1 MEVRGG
7 GPTKRH
13 LFVSAPRFRLRLRAV
28 WPFKVVTP
36 ESHSTMNDN
45 HIPYM
50 SDTPSQI
57 DLPKSM
63 KGVIGTSQLLIETFR
78 IIDRV
83 ARTDCTV
90 LITGES
96 GTGKELVARAVHEN
110 SPRAGKAL
118 VTVNCGAIPEALLES
133 ELFGHARGAFT
144 GAQSVRI
151 GRIQAAEGGTLFLD
165 EVGELPLSLQVK
177 LLRVLQYKEYSPVGD
192 GRVLNANIRVVAATN
207 VDLEEAVREGK
218 FREDLYYRLNVIHVK
233 SPALKE
239 REGDVRQLLAH
250 FFDTATRRLGREDL
264 TGITADAQA
273 VLEEYEWPG
282 NVRELENVLE
292 RAVLLSSGP
301 EVGVRDL
308 PERLLGRS
316 RQSGNVNHALPDTG
330 IDLRAAV
337 ESFENQLIQQALLR
351 TGWNKKQAAGLL
363 GINRTTLVEM
373 LKRKGIERAA

>member
-1 MEVRGG
+1 
-7 GPTKRH
+7 
-13 LFVSAPRFRLRLRAV
+13 
-28 WPFKVVTP
+28 
-36 ESHSTMNDN
+36 MNDN
-45 HIPYM
+45 HIAC
-50 SDTPSQI
+50 PSPSVPF
-57 DLPKSM
+57 DFPKSM
-63 KGVIGTSQLLIETFR
+63 KGVIGASQLLMDTFR
-78 IIDRV
+78 IVDRV

-110 SPRAGKAL
+110 SPRAGKPL
-118 VTVNCGAIPEALLES
+118 VVVNCGAIPEALLES

-144 GAQSVRI
+144 GAQAVRI

-192 GRVLNANIRVVAATN
+192 GRVLSANIRVVAATN
-207 VDLEEAVREGK
+207 IDLEAAVREGK
-218 FREDLYYRLNVIHVK
+218 FREDLYYRLNVIHVRT
-233 SPALKE
+233 PALKE
-239 REGDVRQLLAH
+239 REGDVRLLLSH
-250 FFDTATRRLGREDL
+250 FFQLARLRLGREDL
-264 TGITADAQA
+264 TGITADAQEI
-273 VLEEYEWPG
+273 LEGYAWPG

-292 RAVLLSSGP
+292 RAVLLSAGP
-301 EVGVRDL
+301 EIQVRDL
-308 PERLLGRS
+308 PDRLLNGPRIQHHGS
-316 RQSGNVNHALPDTG
+316 QPLPDLG

-337 ESFENQLIQQALLR
+337 ESFENQLIQQALDR